1 MMQQRENSRHGGSV
15 WPIEVLTFDVTDTL
29 MHSPKAADIYC
40 QVLDRHGLTVQV
52 EDLRREMAWVWKEFS
67 CSTDPRCDRFS
78 RHPKGAKGW
87 WQDYLARVCQRLGT
101 APPSPFAGAELFD
114 RFAHAEAWEV
124 YDDVLPTLRSLRRR
138 GLRLAVIS
146 NWDHRLPELLDRL
159 GLLSFF
165 EVVVYSADTGV
176 EKPHCKMFHRCLEEL
191 GVEADRAM
199 HLGDQAL
206 EDIEGALAVGMR
218 ALRVDRQAVGISLP
232 ELIRPMLRQR
242 PPRRMGWVDG
252 GDLDEGRHVRP

>member
-1 MMQQRENSRHGGSV
+1 MRQGENSRPDGSG
-15 WPIEVLTFDVTDTL
+15 WPIEALTFDVTDTL
-29 MHSPKAADIYC
+29 MHAPEAPEIYC
-40 QVLDRHGLTVQV
+40 RVLRRHGLQV
-52 EDLRREMAWVWKEFS
+52 RAEALRQEMAWVWKEFS
-67 CSTDPRCDRFS
+67 CSTDPRCDRFAQ
-78 RHPKGAKGW
+78 HPKGAKGW

-114 RFAHAEAWEV
+114 RFAHAESWQV
-124 YDDVLPTLRSLRRR
+124 YDDVLPTLRSLQRQ
-138 GLRLAVIS
+138 GIRLAVIS

-159 GLLSFF
+159 GLLEHF

-176 EKPHCKMFHRCLEEL
+176 EKPHARMFQRCLEEL
-191 GVEADRAM
+191 GVEPDRAM

-232 ELIRPMLRQR
+232 ELIRPMLRRR
-242 PPRRMGWVDG
+242 PPRQVGWAARR
-252 GDLDEGRHVRP
+252 DLNAGRHVRP